1 MGLLGDGF
9 DIDAYVR
16 KRLMAMDQLTNRE
29 LYKEIIADMMVGL
42 YHQVETEYDLL
53 EKRVFA
59 EVPRAH
65 RMPTVITALT
75 YRKDYDVTDKYL
87 FPMRAEDLDERQIVV
102 EEMLSAVRAGEPFFL
117 YTCFFA
123 EDHLELTKLRSEAR
137 VFHGFITSDDGEVAA
152 DFILKPNQSYLKAL
166 EELHPMSRLN
176 GLPWRPINSP
186 YLYKLFD
193 VYVVGLEEW
202 PDKVEAELVTGV
214 KVDYEEYAEKVKHD
228 LISLWNIRP
237 VNIQA
242 SAYPQP
248 ALERGY
254 YEHYLYKSQFT
265 PEYEYLLRSCPWNL
279 RGLRWVEGDLYILC
293 DGEMPGDWPFY
304 EFSPA
309 PPKPNYAYPLMSN
322 QQNDTF
328 SQNMIEHFGQR
339 IKTKGELIRYLESFP
354 FTKEHF
360 TIAEVKLCPTPRER
374 ETYSAESFIAYE
386 FRSGEQNEAILV
398 SFAPKDSD
406 FYLNRDL
413 VSFLMTGVQ
422 HFFPE
427 YACIGRLV

>member
-1 MGLLGDGF
+1 MGLLGDDF
-9 DIDAYVR
+9 NIDAYVR
-16 KRLMAMDQLTNRE
+16 KRLMAMDQLENRE
-29 LYKEIIADMMVGL
+29 LYKEIIADMMVGI
-42 YHQVETEYDLL
+42 YHHVEKEYDLL

-65 RMPTVITALT
+65 RMPNLITGLT
-75 YRKDYDVTDKYL
+75 LRKDYDVTDKFL
-87 FPMRAEDLDERQIVV
+87 FPMQDKDLAERKIVV
-102 EEMLSAVRAGEPFFL
+102 AEMLNAVRAGEPFFL
-117 YTCFFA
+117 YTCFFT
-123 EDHLELTKLRSEAR
+123 EDHLELTKLRAAER
-137 VFHGFITSDDGEVAA
+137 TFHGFITSDDGEVAA
-152 DFILKPNQSYLKAL
+152 DFILKPNVSYLKSL
-166 EELHPMSRLN
+166 EALHPMSRLN
-176 GLPWRPINSP
+176 SLPWRPMNSP

-193 VYVVGLEEW
+193 VYVTRLEEW
-202 PDKVEAELVTGV
+202 PDKVEAELVTGIS
-214 KVDYEEYAEKVKHD
+214 VDYEEYAEKVKHD
-228 LISLWNIRP
+228 LIPLWNVRQ

-265 PEYEYLLRSCPWNL
+265 PEYEYLLMSSPWNL

-304 EFSPA
+304 EFAPA
-309 PPKPNYAYPLMSN
+309 PPSPAYTYPLMSN
-322 QQNDTF
+322 AQNDTF

-354 FTKEHF
+354 FTKQHF
-360 TIAEVKLCPTPRER
+360 TIADVKIGPTPRER
-374 ETYSAESFIAYE
+374 ETYSVEAFIAYE
-386 FRSGEQNEAILV
+386 FRSGEQNEAIIV
-398 SFAPKDSD
+398 SFAPQNSD

-413 VSFLMTGVQ
+413 MSFLMSGVQ

-427 YACIGRLV
+427 YACIGQLV